1 MSTETMSKY
10 EFIEVSINNGVAVVN
25 LNHPP
30 LNILTEKIMQDMTSV
45 LREVDLNRDV
55 RAVVIST
62 EGTKTFTAGVSIDQM
77 NAADPIGMQEFN
89 RNFRDFARGIE
100 KVSKPVIAAITGL
113 CLGGGIE
120 FSLACDFRICSDK
133 TKFAFPE
140 LGLGIIPG
148 GGGTQ
153 RLPRLIGKNYA
164 KEMIY
169 FGEMIDA
176 QRALEIQLVNKVVPV
191 EEVVTTAIEWA
202 EKLAKKP
209 PLALRMAKEVI
220 EEGMQVDLDTGLM
233 LETKA
238 VGVTHATEDRREGMN
253 AFKEKRKAVFVG
265 K

>member
-1 MSTETMSKY
+1 MNTY
-10 EFIEVSINNGVAVVN
+10 EFIEVSINNNVALVN

-30 LNILTEKIMQDMTSV
+30 LNILTEKIMKDMTSV
-45 LREVDLNRDV
+45 LQELDRNRDV
-55 RAVVIST
+55 RAIVIST

-77 NAADPIGMQEFN
+77 NAADPLGIQEFN
-89 RNFRDFARGIE
+89 QNFREFARWIE

-113 CLGGGIE
+113 CLGGGVE

-140 LGLGIIPG
+140 IGLGIIPG

-176 QRALEIQLVNKVVPV
+176 EKALEIQLVNKVTPV
-191 EEVVTTAIEWA
+191 EEVVSSAIEWA
-202 EKLAKKP
+202 EKLAQKP
-209 PLALRMAKEVI
+209 PVALRMAKEVI

-238 VGVTHATEDRREGMN
+238 FGVAHATHDRKEGMG
-253 AFKEKRKAVFVG
+253 AFKEKRKPVFVG

>member
-1 MSTETMSKY
+1 MSTETMTKY
-10 EFIEVSINNGVAVVN
+10 EFIEVSINNRVAVVN

-191 EEVVTTAIEWA
+191 EEVVTTAS
-202 EKLAKKP
+202 
-209 PLALRMAKEVI
+209 
-220 EEGMQVDLDTGLM
+220 
-233 LETKA
+233 
-238 VGVTHATEDRREGMN
+238 
-253 AFKEKRKAVFVG
+253 
-265 K
+265 